1 MSHPPRWLPAAS
13 RVASRLVAPLPAN
26 RYADPARSIPGSG
39 KDPSRSALAPSTRGS
54 EVHRTHRDSV
64 QPLALSLPLPSFLSF
79 GFMCIRVNQT
89 SVLFSVAGCPP
100 SCFCTDA
107 RDPSYNCFPSVF
119 SPGQPGKRYLF
130 SKSNTKTNIL
140 KEPFLARLS
149 HTLLHFSPRCAE
161 SAWSCLWQ
169 QRGGQPLVG
178 TLASPRHPPRQQYP
192 L

>member
-1 MSHPPRWLPAAS
+1 MSHPPRWLPVAS
-13 RVASRLVAPLPAN
+13 RVASHLVAPLPAN

-39 KDPSRSALAPSTRGS
+39 KDPSRSAHAPSARGS

-64 QPLALSLPLPSFLSF
+64 QPLALSLPLPSLLSF

-119 SPGQPGKRYLF
+119 SLASLERDISSQSLTQRRTF
-130 SKSNTKTNIL
+130 SKSLFGLVFLI
-140 KEPFLARLS
+140 PFS
-149 HTLLHFSPRCAE
+149 EIDPLLRRPQTFRSEEH
-161 SAWSCLWQ
+161 
-169 QRGGQPLVG
+169 
-178 TLASPRHPPRQQYP
+178 
-192 L
+192 